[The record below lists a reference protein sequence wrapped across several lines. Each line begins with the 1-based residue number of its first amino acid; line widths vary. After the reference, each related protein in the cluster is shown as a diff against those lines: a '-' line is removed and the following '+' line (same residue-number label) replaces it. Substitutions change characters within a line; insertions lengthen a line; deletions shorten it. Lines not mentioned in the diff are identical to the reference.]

1 MKNCSEIR
9 GLCYPYLDGE
19 LTTEQAEWVEVH
31 LAQCQAC
38 ADRFGDEERFLE
50 LVAEGGQ
57 ETAPAEL
64 RARMEALFGAG
75 ETVEVHRLRQP
86 MLKRLAAPLAAAAVL
101 LLLVL
106 RPGDQVSPL
115 LAEGFVADH
124 VRHASIWPS
133 IEPFPTDA
141 EVPHAPAVPHGHVAG
156 LSRCTIDGRTY
167 AHYVY
172 EVDGKTMSAYLAL
185 DASPAPA
192 IGTASIGR
200 VSIITVDVQPGEPAA
215 VLTSGD
221 MSADELTQ
229 AWSGTSL

>member
-19 LTTEQAEWVEVH
+19 LTADQAELVEVH
-31 LAQCQAC
+31 LAQCVAC
-38 ADRFGDEERFLE
+38 ADRFGYEDRFLE
-50 LVAEGGQ
+50 LVAEAGQ

-64 RARMEALFGAG
+64 RARMEALFGA
-75 ETVEVHRLRQP
+75 EEQAVEVHRLRRP
-86 MLKRLAAPLAAAAVL
+86 VLKQLAAPLAAAAVL
-101 LLLVL
+101 VLLVL
-106 RPGDQVSPL
+106 QPGDQVSPL

-133 IEPFPTDA
+133 IEPFPADT
-141 EVPHAPAVPHGHVAG
+141 EVPRAPMVTQGHVEG
-156 LSRCTIDGRTY
+156 LSRCTIDGRVY

-172 EVDGKTMSAYLAL
+172 QIDGGTMSAYLPL
-185 DASPAPA
+185 DASSPPS

-200 VSIITVDVQPGEPAA
+200 VSIVAVDAEPSTPAA
-215 VLTSGD
+215 VLASGD

-229 AWSGTSL
+229 VWSGI

>member
-1 MKNCSEIR
+1 M
-9 GLCYPYLDGE
+9 
-19 LTTEQAEWVEVH
+19 EQAEWVEVH

-38 ADRFGDEERFLE
+38 ADRFGDEEQFLE
-50 LVAEGGQ
+50 LVAEGGL
-57 ETAPAEL
+57 ETAPAEF
-64 RARMEALFGAG
+64 RVRMEALFGA
-75 ETVEVHRLRQP
+75 EEQTVEVHRLRQP
-86 MLKRLAAPLAAAAVL
+86 VLKRLAAPLAAAAVL

-133 IEPFPTDA
+133 IEPFPADA
-141 EVPHAPAVPHGHVAG
+141 EVPTAPAISHGHLEG
-156 LSRCTIDGRTY
+156 LSRCTIKGRTY

-172 EVDGKTMSAYLAL
+172 DVDGGTMSAYLAL
-185 DASPAPA
+185 DASPAPN

-200 VSIITVDVQPGEPAA
+200 VSIVTIDTRPGEPAA

-221 MSADELTQ
+221 MSADELVQ
-229 AWSGTSL
+229 AWSGT

>member
-19 LTTEQAEWVEVH
+19 LTVEQAEWVEVH
-31 LAQCQAC
+31 LAQCQTC
-38 ADRFGDEERFLE
+38 AERFGDEERFLE

-57 ETAPAEL
+57 ETAPAGF
-64 RARMEALFGAG
+64 RARMEALFGA
-75 ETVEVHRLRQP
+75 EEQTTEVHRLRQP
-86 MLKRLAAPLAAAAVL
+86 VLKRLAAPLAAAAVL

-133 IEPFPTDA
+133 IEPFPADA
-141 EVPHAPAVPHGHVAG
+141 DVPRAPAVPHGHVAG

-172 EVDGKTMSAYLAL
+172 DVDGETISAYLAL
-185 DASPAPA
+185 DASPAPV
-192 IGTASIGR
+192 IRTASIGR
-200 VSIITVDVQPGEPAA
+200 VSIVAVDARPGAPAT

-229 AWSGTSL
+229 AWSGT